1 MTGALRQTLAGHNG
15 SVLALVAAPDESWLA
30 SGGPDGTVQIWD
42 PIIGTLRR
50 SLAGHGGWVPL
61 HSGCSSKQERHQR
74 AYRSASAMDVFE
86 QPGMPL
92 DEPGEAVVDHRVE
105 HGPRLSLQGVAVL
118 GRDLVQAGRHATDS
132 PLQRELDGL
141 RSSTCRSRC
150 GDDKGQAVG
159 RAQVQLAF
167 GPMPRNPVEVD
178 VRLSV
183 GAVVAP
189 RPMGVLAGE
198 HGSQMVVAGAGAEDD
213 LGEPIG
219 RIRVDQ
225 PVEHEVQ

>member
-1 MTGALRQTLAGHNG
+1 MTASDGSWLTSGGQDGTVRVWDPASGTLRHTLTDQTGR
-15 SVLALVAAPDESWLA
+15 VEALVAAPDGSWLT

-118 GRDLVQAGRHATDS
+118 GRDLVQAGLPRNGFPLAARARGPQKLNLSEPLRPTTRVKPLAGRRCSS
-132 PLQRELDGL
+132 PSGRCRGI
-141 RSSTCRSRC
+141 RSR
-150 GDDKGQAVG
+150 
-159 RAQVQLAF
+159 
-167 GPMPRNPVEVD
+167 
-178 VRLSV
+178 
-183 GAVVAP
+183 
-189 RPMGVLAGE
+189 
-198 HGSQMVVAGAGAEDD
+198 
-213 LGEPIG
+213 
-219 RIRVDQ
+219 
-225 PVEHEVQ
+225 